1 MDFQG
6 GTTRHGGRSDA
17 LSAPLLFQKAE
28 AETQNPDPLVG
39 RFFLSVS
46 HCIDCH
52 AVRLNS
58 KGLVLERI
66 PDAWA
71 YVVKFYSWGEES
83 RGSRF
88 SMVVPGWNTADWSF
102 YASMADLMM
111 DASGK
116 YWLNRTTL
124 RSIPSRS
131 IKPSKPES

>member
-1 MDFQG
+1 MRYLRRFFSKKPKPKPRD
-6 GTTRHGGRSDA
+6 
-17 LSAPLLFQKAE
+17 
-28 AETQNPDPLVG
+28 PDPLVG

-111 DASGK
+111 DEREILAQSHHPAQHTEQV
-116 YWLNRTTL
+116 N
-124 RSIPSRS
+124 
-131 IKPSKPES
+131 